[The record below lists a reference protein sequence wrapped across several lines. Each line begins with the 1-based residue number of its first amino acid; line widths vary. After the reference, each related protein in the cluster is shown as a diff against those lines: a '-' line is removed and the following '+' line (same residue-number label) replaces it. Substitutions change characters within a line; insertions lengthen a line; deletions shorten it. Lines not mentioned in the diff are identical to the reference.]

1 MNELKITRCTGEG
14 QGECARCKRLKGW
27 NRVWMSMLYRIDGFD
42 GVYCSLCVQEI
53 KREFEQ
59 EGDNL

>member
-14 QGECARCKRLKGW
+14 QCECARCKRLKGW
-27 NRVWMSMLYRIDGFD
+27 IRVWMSMLYRIDGFD